1 MPILHPTNAPNG
13 INLGYHRAVKLE
25 ADLVSGK
32 AVVTVAS
39 HADEAGFLAGL
50 PLAWHWYVPLTTT
63 VFSGTGSLLEE
74 LQDALIVQVDSPFFG
89 GQIAADN
96 SDTLEASRDR
106 TWTRIKQ
113 ARDVA
118 EAADFTWG
126 GSAFQADKARI
137 TGATQLALLA
147 EMAGQPYSIDWTLSD
162 NSVRTLDA
170 GDMIAV
176 GVALGQHVADAFE
189 TGRQLR
195 AQIAA
200 ATTIAELNAIG
211 WPQ

>member
-1 MPILHPTNAPNG
+1 MPILHPTKAPNG
-13 INLGYHRAVKLE
+13 IGLGYHRAIKLE

-50 PLAWHWYVPLTTT
+50 PLAWHWYVPLEIT

-74 LQDALIVQVDSPFFG
+74 LQDALIAQADSPFLG
-89 GQIAADN
+89 GQIVTDN
-96 SDTLEASRDR
+96 SDTIEAARDR
-106 TWTRIKQ
+106 AWTRIKL

-118 EAADFTWG
+118 EVANFAWA
-126 GSAFQADKARI
+126 GSVFQSDTPRI
-137 TGATQLALLA
+137 TGATQMALLA
-147 EMAGQPYSIDWTLSD
+147 QMASEPFEIDWTLAD
-162 NSVRTLDA
+162 NTVRTLSA
-170 GDMIAV
+170 EDMIAV
-176 GVALGQHVADAFE
+176 GVALGRHIADVFE

-195 AQIAA
+195 VQIAD